1 MTVKQ
6 ETFAFR
12 TIYILMWLLVIAS
25 SALQIKFFTDGQM
38 DYSSLAIS
46 DWLISYDGG
55 FVRRGLGGT
64 ILKGLHT
71 LIPFSVRTT
80 IFILYIVGTVLLTIC
95 LWRMFRRNRWS
106 PFMMPFSI
114 CMFFGTGLYTLQ
126 TRRDYWVLLLSVILF
141 RLASKRHTPLRL
153 MKLNIL
159 SVVMIL
165 FYEPSFFF
173 TIPLLAI
180 TTYFQNTGSTWR
192 RTTAILKVCLP
203 ATIAMTA
210 VCLCKGD
217 SDTARAIWTSW
228 QPMMEQHLIGTT
240 INGMGY
246 GTDFLTWSLRD
257 ALSLHVSRSWTN
269 EFAFGLP
276 SFPLTIYSF
285 ICIYYLVTRL
295 NTVNMH
301 IWQLD
306 DTRTK
311 ALSNILIMQFV
322 FMLPLFGFLSCD
334 FGRTIPCWVIS
345 SLAATAAFGD
355 KGDISPAF
363 VRMLTD
369 KLQQSINRI
378 SLLHNPM
385 TYLVL
390 LVTLPLSFDTGA
402 QLDEMF
408 LSPYIKMLIGYF

>member
-1 MTVKQ
+1 MTIKQ
-6 ETFAFR
+6 ETSALR
-12 TIYILMWLLVIAS
+12 AIYTLVWFLIIAS
-25 SALQIKFFTDGQM
+25 SVLQIKFFADGQM
-38 DYSSLAIS
+38 DYSSLVIS

-64 ILKGLHT
+64 ILKSLQV
-71 LIPFSVRTT
+71 LLPFSVRTT

-95 LWRMFRRNRWS
+95 LWRMFRHNRWS
-106 PFMMPFSI
+106 PFMIPFPI
-114 CMFFGTGLYTLQ
+114 CMFFGTGLYLLQ
-126 TRRDYWVLLLSVILF
+126 TRRDYLVLLLTMILF
-141 RLASKRHTPLRL
+141 RLASRKHTTSRL
-153 MKLNIL
+153 LKLHIL

-165 FYEPSFFF
+165 VYEPSFFF
-173 TIPLLAI
+173 TIPLLAVM
-180 TTYFQNTGSTWR
+180 TYSQNTGSTWQ

-203 ATIAMTA
+203 ATLAMTA

-246 GTDFLTWSLRD
+246 GIDFLTWSLKD
-257 ALSLHVSRSWTN
+257 ALSLHIRRSWTD
-269 EFAFGLP
+269 EFAFGWP
-276 SFPLTIYSF
+276 SFPFTIYSF

-295 NTVNMH
+295 NTVNMR
-301 IWQLD
+301 IWPLD

-345 SLAATAAFGD
+345 SLAATAAFKD
-355 KGDISPAF
+355 KRDISPAF
-363 VRMLTD
+363 VCILTD
-369 KLQQSINRI
+369 RLQQSINRI
-378 SLLHNPM
+378 SFLRNPL
-385 TYLVL
+385 TYIVL
-390 LVTLPLSFDTGA
+390 LITLPLSFDMGA
-402 QLDEMF
+402 QLDEMSF
-408 LSPYIKMLIGYF
+408 SPYIKMLIGFF